1 MVTRTLYAALG
12 LLSLMS
18 SVDCLW
24 ESAHTF
30 PGFLSLKRSSATP
43 LLATVDPPNVR
54 NPVQS
59 AMGFIAGF
67 DLDAFGK
74 GVKDFAI
81 GGVSG
86 VCVCVCVCVSLCLC
100 ACLPLCVC
108 VCERE
113 CESV

>member
-1 MVTRTLYAALG
+1 MVIRTLYAVLG
-12 LLSLMS
+12 FFSLVS

-24 ESAHTF
+24 ESAHAF
-30 PGFLSLKRSSATP
+30 PGFLSLKRSATP
-43 LLATVDPPNVR
+43 LAAVDPPNVR

-74 GVKDFAI
+74 SAKDFAI

-86 VCVCVCVCVSLCLC
+86 VCVCVRAYVC
-100 ACLPLCVC
+100 ACFSA
-108 VCERE
+108 CERVTH
-113 CESV
+113 SKKRQKGL